1 MSVSMLIFWWV
12 LMVAGLMGSAIY
24 SGLETGTY
32 SLNRVRLHLLDQQKV
47 ISAKRLARLMSQPA
61 SLLTTLLIGNNITN
75 YLGTAGLTV
84 ILENGQLAH
93 WKIILF
99 NVIFLTPLL
108 FVFGETLPKDVFA
121 AHCDKLMYRLSGFL
135 LFSQRLFRAIG
146 LELLIMGLIRL
157 LLRAT
162 GAPRKIVVLHPRRKF
177 EVLVKEG
184 MECGLLSEEQSAIVE
199 RVLELAGRQVSH
211 EMVPWSRVTTI
222 SINDDAA
229 KLWQLAEDTG
239 QSRFPVV
246 DSGSQAV
253 GVVCMTDALM
263 HEKSQVPP
271 IRELMSPPLVLDAA
285 MPLRAALR
293 QLQKSHKA
301 LAIANDHGRAIGI
314 VTVKDLVEPIVGE
327 LANW

>member
-1 MSVSMLIFWWV
+1 MSDLMLIFWWV
-12 LMVAGLMGSAIY
+12 LMVIGLVGSAIY

-32 SLNRVRLHLLDQQKV
+32 SLNRVRLHVLDQQKV

-61 SLLTTLLIGNNITN
+61 SLLATLLIGNNITN

-84 ILENGQLAH
+84 ILENGQLVY

-99 NVIFLTPLL
+99 NVMFLTPLL

-121 AHCDKLMYRLSGFL
+121 AHCDKLMYRMSGFL
-135 LFSQRLFRAIG
+135 LFSQKLFRAVG

-162 GAPRKIVVLHPRRKF
+162 GAPRKMVALHPRRKF
-177 EVLVKEG
+177 EFLVKEG
-184 MECGLLSEEQSAIVE
+184 MEFGLLSEEQVAMVD
-199 RVLELAGRQVSH
+199 RVLELSGRQVIH
-211 EMVPWSRVTTI
+211 EMVPWSRVSI
-222 SINDDAA
+222 ININDDAT
-229 KLWQLAEDTG
+229 KLWKLTEDTG
-239 QSRFPVV
+239 RSRFPVV
-246 DSGSQAV
+246 DSGSQVV

-263 HEKSQVPP
+263 YEKSQVPP
-271 IRELMSPPLVLDAA
+271 IHELMISPLVLDAT
-285 MPLRAALR
+285 MPLRAALS
-293 QLQKSHKA
+293 QLQKSHTA
-301 LAIANDHGRAIGI
+301 LAIANNGDRAIGI